1 MIIVRLVLLF
11 AAFFLGI
18 YGYFFGLL
26 GLVIHLM
33 SLRSFGVPYMLGVG
47 SIRPQ
52 DIKDTAIRAPWWDM
66 YLRPAVIGARNM
78 KRKLPGRRAGGS

>member
-1 MIIVRLVLLF
+1 LLF
-11 AAFFLGI
+11 ITFFLGI
-18 YGYFFGLL
+18 YGYYFGLL

-33 SLRSFGVPYMLGVG
+33 SLRSFGVSYMLGVG

-66 YLRPAVIGARNM
+66 YLRPAIIGARNM
-78 KRKLPGRRAGGS
+78 KRKPTNKRAKRS

>member
-1 MIIVRLVLLF
+1 MRIILLV
-11 AAFFLGI
+11 AAFFFGI

-33 SLRSFGVPYMLGVG
+33 SLRSFGVSYMLGVG

-78 KRKLPGRRAGGS
+78 RRKQPKRQVKRR